1 MLSYRCYT
9 WIFLA
14 LEPFWLIYF
23 LWKIVFC
30 YKLVVDYFYLDWFLM
45 SLFLI
50 NLWGSLNSKLIFKNI
65 NILVQFLAGVY
76 SQKVESKLKLQYLE
90 KFLMTDHVKFWV
102 LYGLL
107 DTIRMYIIQM
117 YINFDRNQLNASFI
131 IPIFLKKKWENF
143 MLAPLFLFRQFL
155 SFMRASQ
162 DSICGK
168 TLKFFACRI
177 SLRREVLGILFFL
190 TIFYRTISG
199 NLD

>member
-23 LWKIVFC
+23 LWKIVFY
-30 YKLVVDYFYLDWFLM
+30 YKLVVDYFYLDWVLM
-45 SLFLI
+45 SRFLI
-50 NLWGSLNSKLIFKNI
+50 NLWGSLNSKLIFQNI
-65 NILVQFLAGVY
+65 NIDVQFLAGVY

-90 KFLMTDHVKFWV
+90 NFLMTDHVKFWV

-131 IPIFLKKKWENF
+131 VPIFLKKMGK
-143 MLAPLFLFRQFL
+143 LY
-155 SFMRASQ
+155 ASPTFFVQ
-162 DSICGK
+162 TI
-168 TLKFFACRI
+168 FFAFF
-177 SLRREVLGILFFL
+177 EGIP
-190 TIFYRTISG
+190 G
-199 NLD
+199 